1 MAVREFRKLT
11 TAIITRQMT
20 AFMHDPDAPRPGN
33 PIHSTDGGREYGYKA
48 ALIGGVNVYGWAT
61 PVILEALGTTWLRNG
76 WIEVAFRRP
85 TYPGD
90 EMTVHILAGSG
101 EEFVLQMDNEE
112 GQHCLL
118 GTLGLG
124 TAPWFDDLHAPAFM
138 PGEELPA
145 SLPQLSMANAPVDR
159 DLRPRTVHLS
169 SIEAS
174 DFSARMQADA
184 NPLYHGDK
192 PLIHPA
198 WLAGQMTR
206 LLHHSYDYG
215 PAIHAKSQ
223 IQNLAPAHA
232 GQTLTVT
239 GHCHEV
245 YERKGHHYIVNDGA
259 IWSQPG
265 EELVRLRHTAIFQVA
280 KR

>member
-1 MAVREFRKLT
+1 MT
-11 TAIITRQMT
+11 TPIVTRQIT
-20 AFMHDPDAPRPGN
+20 AFMHDPDAPRPSN

-61 PVILEALGTTWLRNG
+61 PVILEAIGTTWLEDG

-90 EMTVHILAGSG
+90 VMTVRILDTSG
-101 EEFVLQMDNEE
+101 EAFELQMDNEE
-112 GQHCLL
+112 GQRCLL

-124 TAPWFDDLHAPAFM
+124 TAPWFRDLNVPTFM
-138 PGEELPA
+138 PGDQPPK
-145 SLPQLSMANAPVDR
+145 SKPQLSLANAPVHR
-159 DLRPRTVHLS
+159 NLRPKAVALS
-169 SIEAS
+169 NIEAS
-174 DFSARMQADA
+174 DFSSRLQADSNA
-184 NPLYHGDK
+184 RYHGEK
-192 PLIHPA
+192 PLVHPA
-198 WLAGQMTR
+198 WLAGQMTH

-223 IQNLAPAHA
+223 IQNLAPAYA

-239 GHCHEV
+239 GYCHEV
-245 YERKGHHYIVNDGA
+245 YERKDHHYIVNDGA
-259 IWSQPG
+259 IWSEHA
-265 EELVRLRHTAIFQVA
+265 EELMRLRHTAIFKVA